1 MKTDNY
7 LLLITEQLRTAQ
19 NNEQVE
25 IIISHSVE
33 DIEKNGGTHL
43 IKPFLTRLQ
52 AWLEK
57 LSPLDYDS
65 TQWSCFRYAAIYL
78 RDFMVTDLV

>member
-1 MKTDNY
+1 M
-7 LLLITEQLRTAQ
+7 IAQ

-25 IIISHSVE
+25 IIISRSVA
-33 DIEKNGGTHL
+33 DIEKNGGTDL
-43 IKPFLTRLQ
+43 IRPFLVKLQ

-65 TQWSCFRYAAIYL
+65 TQWSCLRYAVIYL
-78 RDFMVTDLV
+78 RSFLVTDLV